1 MGAPRAVFGALAEKA
16 TVKQHKENAEHRTLN
31 AQHRMEE
38 SAICNLSPLT
48 SLVTAAS
55 GNPIIRRSTF
65 DVQRSAFGVLGKGR
79 RPLADRM
86 LSIAP
91 SPQHDLQDRLPL
103 RCQQSSR
110 KRDAFANTRDVHSAT
125 LRAGSVLP
133 RKACDVGV

>member
-16 TVKQHKENAEHRTLN
+16 TVKKHKENAEHRTLN

-65 DVQRSAFGVLGKGR
+65 DVQRSAFSGRFADDLVIACCLDRGLCEGLFRRGR
-79 RPLADRM
+79 R
-86 LSIAP
+86 
-91 SPQHDLQDRLPL
+91 
-103 RCQQSSR
+103 
-110 KRDAFANTRDVHSAT
+110 K
-125 LRAGSVLP
+125 
-133 RKACDVGV
+133 